1 MNDINNK
8 KYYIPLNSDMVFLN
22 HKYILGENLI
32 ELKKEEI
39 TEIKEDLYFFDEYGI
54 TEFVE
59 QKNLLVAD
67 VLADKYFVADEV
79 VDGKYRTKSFKL
91 NNVRPIESISND
103 IIKKLQRNCYELQAT
118 ITQHIKEKEIL
129 RNLPKVKDIIQILNS
144 KFNAFEEFIMDKIKV
159 PKANIRNYLEKEIDE
174 AQIMFESALKL
185 NEPNVEAL
193 SQEYNNKS
201 INIVSDYKSVVNK
214 INESI
219 ELYNAVQNEYH
230 RLNKRFDLI
239 FDEASGFIY
248 IRKLENQS
256 FTNYNLY
263 IYILH
268 TFAQFLMF
276 SGIEYT

>member
-1 MNDINNK
+1 MNVLENK
-8 KYYIPLNSDMVFLN
+8 KYYIPLNNEMVFLN
-22 HKYILGENLI
+22 HKYLLGENI
-32 ELKKEEI
+32 TELKKEEI

-54 TEFVE
+54 TEFVD

-67 VLADKYFVADEV
+67 VIPDPKFYADDV
-79 VDGKYRTKSFKL
+79 VDGKYRTKYFIL
-91 NNVRPIESISND
+91 NNVRPIESISCD

-129 RNLPKVKDIIQILNS
+129 RNLPKVKDIVQILNT
-144 KFNAFEEFIMDKIKV
+144 KYNVFEEFVIDKIKV
-159 PKANIRNYLEKEIDE
+159 PKAKIRNYLENEIEE

-185 NEPNVEAL
+185 NEPNVEVL

-201 INIVSDYKSVVNK
+201 INIVSNYKNVVNR
-214 INESI
+214 INDSI

-239 FDEASGFIY
+239 FDESSGFIY
-248 IRKLENQS
+248 IKKLENQS

-268 TFAQFLMF
+268 TFVKFLMF